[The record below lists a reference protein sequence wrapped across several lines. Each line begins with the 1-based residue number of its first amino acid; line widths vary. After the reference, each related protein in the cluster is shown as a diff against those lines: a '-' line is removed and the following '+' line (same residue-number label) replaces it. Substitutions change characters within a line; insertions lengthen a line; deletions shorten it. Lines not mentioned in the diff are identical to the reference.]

1 MPLPAVH
8 APVHAPDAMRSAA
21 SPDRPEGCT
30 VPALGFVKELPNP
43 DDAAS
48 CEFMRRDI
56 VSSTRFSTLSWMAL
70 ILVFVELIV
79 FLALCWW

>member
-1 MPLPAVH
+1 MLLPAAH
-8 APVHAPDAMRSAA
+8 APVHTPDATCSPA

-30 VPALGFVKELPNP
+30 PTPGFVKELPNP

-56 VSSTRFSTLSWMAL
+56 VSSTRFSTRSWMAL
-70 ILVFVELIV
+70 ILVLVELIV